1 MAWMRDPVWTFVGVA
16 LTLASLIAG
25 YVISTLRST
34 RKALAYE
41 MVYQDCLLEGNRNV
55 RDSFQVL
62 YEGKEVQDPSL
73 VVIAIYNSGNTP
85 RLLSDYDQPVRVDFG
100 QATEILSADVY
111 AMEPSTARPKS

>member
-1 MAWMRDPVWTFVGVA
+1 MQSVA
-16 LTLASLIAG
+16 ATG
-25 YVISTLRST
+25 YHVCGLSD
-34 RKALAYE
+34 
-41 MVYQDCLLEGNRNV
+41 VVVLEGNRNV

-62 YEGKEVQDPSL
+62 YEGNEVQGPSL

-111 AMEPSTARPKS
+111 AMEPSA